1 MIAFA
6 NGSVLEEYGESP
18 PNAKKKGATAA
29 RPERPRAKAD
39 SLLTRQ
45 TPRFKR
51 RSEQSSGLSSIR
63 QRTRSSDGGAGVNGF
78 EPPKERGRPSA
89 GAKMEAY
96 QRLGDVNRGGRWD
109 FGY

>member
-89 GAKMEAY
+89 GPKMEAY